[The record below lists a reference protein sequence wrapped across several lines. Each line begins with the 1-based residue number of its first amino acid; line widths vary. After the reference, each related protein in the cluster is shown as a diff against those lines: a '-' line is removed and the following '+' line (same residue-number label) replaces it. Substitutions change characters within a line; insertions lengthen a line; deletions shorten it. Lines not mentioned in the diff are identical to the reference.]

1 MIWGGRPMLA
11 IIENSL
17 RALRAAQSDAEVAK
31 VLAEAAHAFGFR
43 SAYLI
48 EYAGRLSTVQRVL
61 DTDPV
66 RSGWWTEYFASD
78 LRPSPRDLAASLD
91 SGAAVLRFDASRFGP
106 GSERLRAACEAHDVV
121 DVAVVPISYE
131 GELVGVVGFCGTAK
145 LDHQHETALALLAYS
160 AIAQRRLSRHGAE
173 GKGQV
178 SLTPRER
185 EVMRLSAD
193 GMTSAEIADQLGM
206 SARTAN
212 QHIDNVADKLGTR
225 NRAHTVAEVVRRNLL

>member
-1 MIWGGRPMLA
+1 MLE
-11 IIENSL
+11 IIEPFL
-17 RALRAAQSDAEVAK
+17 LALRGAQSDAEVVK
-31 VLAEAAHAFGFR
+31 VLSEAARAFGFR

-48 EYAGRLSTVQRVL
+48 EYAGRLSGVQRVL
-61 DTDPV
+61 DTDPA

-78 LRPSPRDLAASLD
+78 LRPSPRDLATSADARS
-91 SGAAVLRFDASRFGP
+91 AVLRFDASRFGP
-106 GSERLRAACEAHDVV
+106 GSERLRAACEAHDVI
-121 DVAVVPISYE
+121 DVAIVPISYE
-131 GELVGVVGFCGTAK
+131 GELVGVAGFCGASR
-145 LDHQHETALALLAYS
+145 LDHQQETALTLLAYN
-160 AIAQRRLSRHGAE
+160 AIAQRRLTRQRTDAKS
-173 GKGQV
+173 QV